1 MKLSRLI
8 VGAVLSLA
16 ALIAACGDDD
26 TTKPGDVTSPA
37 PINDLAIIDSGDS
50 TLTLHWTATG
60 DDGRTG
66 IAERYQLRRSSSPI
80 TAANFGSAIVVLD
93 PPSPTAA
100 GTIQTFWVAGVD
112 TTQVTHFAIKA
123 VDEAGNVSQISNDAA
138 WLPGNAPQHFVVD
151 IPPFKDNSM
160 YEESDTLSNGAL
172 PYVFTGR
179 TEGLSGTA
187 LLRRALV
194 AFAISDSIPAGA
206 VIDSVQL
213 TMRVSKVR
221 TSASRATAIH
231 RATALWGEGNSDSG
245 GAGGG
250 GAPAATNDAT
260 WGYRFFKTV
269 SWTTPGGDFSAIASA
284 TTNLAGLG
292 FYTWKS
298 AQMKADV
305 QSWLDTPA
313 NNFGWVVTGDESG
326 TVGTAKRLDSRENPT
341 SANVPVLKVFYTVQ

>member
-1 MKLSRLI
+1 MKSSRLL
-8 VGAVLSLA
+8 AVAGLA
-16 ALIAACGDDD
+16 LTLVLAACGSDDPAQPA
-26 TTKPGDVTSPA
+26 KPK
-37 PINDLAIIDSGDS
+37 
-50 TLTLHWTATG
+50 
-60 DDGRTG
+60 
-66 IAERYQLRRSSSPI
+66 
-80 TAANFGSAIVVLD
+80 
-93 PPSPTAA
+93 PTP
-100 GTIQTFWVAGVD
+100 
-112 TTQVTHFAIKA
+112 THLVK
-123 VDEAGNVSQISNDAA
+123 
-138 WLPGNAPQHFVVD
+138 D

-187 LLRRALV
+187 VLRRALV
-194 AFAISDSIPAGA
+194 AFAVSDSIPAGA

-221 TSASRATAIH
+221 TNASQ
-231 RATALWGEGNSDSG
+231 ATALHRASADWGEGNSDSG

-250 GAPAATNDAT
+250 GASAATNDAT
-260 WGYRFFKTV
+260 WGYRFFNTV
-269 SWTTPGGDFSAIASA
+269 SWTTPGGDFNPIASA

-326 TVGTAKRLDSRENPT
+326 TVGTAKRLDARENPT
-341 SANVPVLKVFYTVQ
+341 SANVPVLKVFYTVFL